1 MSVFSHV
8 KVRKPKSSTF
18 DLSHQKKLSGKMGE
32 LIPIFCVETVPGD
45 EFKINTAQLL
55 RMAPMLAP
63 IFHQITVYQHYFF
76 VPNRLL
82 WDNWEGFITG
92 GEDGNN
98 SSVWPN
104 VEFSSSTA
112 IVGNL
117 SDYMG
122 IPDDFAYTA
131 KVSALPFAAYGTIY
145 NEYYRDENLITKKDY
160 KCVDG
165 TQGTTSD
172 LTLLSRGVCLKRA
185 WQHDYFTSALP
196 WTQKG
201 PEATIPLGTSAPITF
216 TNNATDVVYNRE
228 YTSAPW
234 TAGSFY
240 DLEAGAYASN
250 AADLKADIGGGYRVA
265 TALDNSDNLFTDLSA
280 ATAATIN
287 DLRSAFRLQEWLEKN
302 ARGGSRYIES
312 ILSHFGVRSSD
323 ARLQR
328 PEFLGGGSVPIQVSE
343 VLQTSATTNNPPT
356 GSSTSPLAT
365 MAGHGIAVGSN
376 ASIQYRCEE
385 HGFIMGIMSIMPKT
399 AYQQGLNK
407 MWNREDRFDYFWPE
421 FAHLGEQEIA
431 LKELYTNTTTPDLVF
446 GYTPRYAE
454 YKYMNDTVH
463 GELKTSLQFWH
474 LGREFATAPS
484 LNQQFIECDPSERIF
499 AVQGQEH
506 IYAIIN
512 HQVLAKRP
520 MPYFGTPTF

>member
-8 KVRKPKSSTF
+8 KIKKPKSSTF

-32 LIPIFCVETVPGD
+32 LIPIFCAETVPGD

-82 WDNWEGFITG
+82 WDNWEDFITG
-92 GEDGNN
+92 GEDGAN

-104 VEFSSSTA
+104 VANSGA

-117 SDYMG
+117 ADYLG
-122 IPDDFAYTA
+122 VPENINGTLNI
-131 KVSALPFAAYGTIY
+131 SALPFAAYGIIY
-145 NEYYRDENLITKKDY
+145 NEYYRDENLILKRDY
-160 KCVDG
+160 KAVDG
-165 TQGTTSD
+165 TQPGPSH
-172 LTLLSRGVCLKRA
+172 LTQLSVGACLKRA

-201 PEATIPLGTSAPITF
+201 PEATIPLGTTAPVEWQANGSDSIRRISGPNF
-216 TNNATDVVYNRE
+216 TPGNFN
-228 YTSAPW
+228 
-234 TAGSFY
+234 
-240 DLEAGAYASN
+240 DLESEASTLN
-250 AADLKADIGGGYRVA
+250 VGYLRADLGSGTRNEVSI
-265 TALDNSDNLFTDLSA
+265 DNSSNLYTDLSS

-343 VLQTSATTNNPPT
+343 VLQTAPAS
-356 GSSTSPLAT
+356 GSSTPLAE

-376 ASIQYRCEE
+376 ANIEYRCEE

-399 AYQQGLNK
+399 AYQDGLNK
-407 MWNREDRFDYFWPE
+407 MWSREDRFDYFWPE
-421 FAHLGEQEIA
+421 FAHLGEQEV
-431 LKELYTNTTTPDLVF
+431 LQKEIYANTAAPDDTF
-446 GYTPRYAE
+446 GYVPRYAE
-454 YKYMNDTVH
+454 YKYLNDSVH
-463 GELKTSLQFWH
+463 GELRTTLDFWH
-474 LGREFATAPS
+474 LGRKFATNPS
-484 LNQQFIECDPSERIF
+484 LNQTFIECDPSDRIF

-512 HQVLAKRP
+512 HKVLAKRP

>member
-63 IFHQITVYQHYFF
+63 IFHQITVYQHFFF

-92 GEDGNN
+92 GEDGND

-104 VEFSSSTA
+104 LEFSSATA
-112 IVGNL
+112 ITGRL
-117 SDYMG
+117 SDYLG
-122 IPDDFAYTA
+122 IPDDFGYTA
-131 KVSALPFAAYGTIY
+131 KVSALPFSAYGTIY
-145 NEYYRDENLITKKDY
+145 NEYYRDENLVPKLDY
-160 KCVDG
+160 KCSDG
-165 TQGTTSD
+165 TQSVVTKSD
-172 LTLLSRGVCLKRA
+172 FINLSRGACLKRA

-216 TNNATDVVYNRE
+216 TNNSQDIIHSR
-228 YTSAPW
+228 S
-234 TAGSFY
+234 GSWVANNY
-240 DLEAGAYASN
+240 DLEAGVTATGTTAN
-250 AADLKADIGGGYRVA
+250 LVADVGGGTRYNI
-265 TALDNSDNLFTDLSA
+265 ALDNSDNLTTDLSS

-343 VLQTSATTNNPPT
+343 VLQTAPAT
-356 GSSTSPLAT
+356 GSSTPLAE

-376 ASIQYRCEE
+376 SNIEYRCEE

-431 LKELYTNTTTPDLVF
+431 LKELYTNTTTPDAVF

-463 GELKTSLQFWH
+463 GELKTTLDFWH
-474 LGREFATAPS
+474 LGRKFATVPS
-484 LNQQFIECDPSERIF
+484 LNQTFIECDPSDRIF
-499 AVQGQEH
+499 AVTGQEH

-512 HQVLAKRP
+512 HKVLAKRP

>member
-8 KVRKPKSSTF
+8 KVKKPKSSTF

-63 IFHQITVYQHYFF
+63 IFHQITVYQHFFF

-92 GEDGNN
+92 GEDGTN

-104 VEFSSSTA
+104 VTSSGA

-117 SDYMG
+117 ADYLG
-122 IPDDFAYTA
+122 VPENINTTLSI
-131 KVSALPFAAYGTIY
+131 SALPFAAYGTIY
-145 NEYYRDENLITKKDY
+145 NEYYRDENLIIKKDY
-160 KCVDG
+160 KCQDG
-165 TQGTTSD
+165 NQAGPSH
-172 LTLLSRGVCLKRA
+172 LQQLSVGPCLKRA

-201 PEATIPLGTSAPITF
+201 PEATIPLGSSAPITF
-216 TNNATDVVYNRE
+216 SNNPTVDQIYAVSGNWTFGNTYNLKNDAGTN
-228 YTSAPW
+228 
-234 TAGSFY
+234 TAGNF
-240 DLEAGAYASN
+240 
-250 AADLKADIGGGYRVA
+250 KTDIGGGNFIES
-265 TALDNSDNLFTDLSA
+265 ALDNSSNLSTDLTN

-343 VLQTSATTNNPPT
+343 VLQTAPASG
-356 GSSTSPLAT
+356 GSTPLAE

-376 ASIQYRCEE
+376 ANIEYRCEE

-399 AYQQGLNK
+399 AYQDGLNK
-407 MWNREDRFDYFWPE
+407 MWSREDRFDYFWPE
-421 FAHLGEQEIA
+421 FAHLGEQEV
-431 LKELYTNTTTPDLVF
+431 LQKEIYANTAAPDDTF
-446 GYTPRYAE
+446 GYVPRYAE
-454 YKYMNDTVH
+454 YKYLNDSVH
-463 GELKTSLQFWH
+463 GELRTTLDFWH
-474 LGREFATAPS
+474 LGRKFATDPA
-484 LNQQFIECDPSERIF
+484 LNQTFIECDPSDRIF
-499 AVQGQEH
+499 AVQNQEH
-506 IYAIIN
+506 LYAIIN
-512 HQVLAKRP
+512 HKVLAKRP

>member
-32 LIPIFCVETVPGD
+32 LIPIFCAETVPGD

-82 WDNWEGFITG
+82 WDSWEGFITG
-92 GEDGNN
+92 GEDGTN

-104 VEFSSSTA
+104 VEFTSSSA

-145 NEYYRDENLITKKDY
+145 NEYYRDENLVAKKDF

-201 PEATIPLGTSAPITF
+201 PEATIPLGTTAPITF
-216 TNNATDVVYNRE
+216 TPSTSDSLHNFNNNFVVGNY
-228 YTSAPW
+228 
-234 TAGSFY
+234 Y
-240 DLEAGAYASN
+240 DLEAQANTTELGKLR
-250 AADLKADIGGGYRVA
+250 ADLGGGVRA
-265 TALDNSDNLFTDLSA
+265 NLALDNSANLETDLSA

-343 VLQTSATTNNPPT
+343 VLQTAPAT
-356 GSSTSPLAT
+356 GSSSPLAE

-376 ASIQYRCEE
+376 ANIEYRCEE

-431 LKELYTNTTTPDLVF
+431 LKELYTNTTTPDAVF

-463 GELKTSLQFWH
+463 GELKTNLDFWH
-474 LGREFATAPS
+474 LGRKFATVPS
-484 LNQQFIECDPSERIF
+484 LNQTFIECDPSDRIF

-512 HQVLAKRP
+512 HKVLAKRP

>member
-32 LIPIFCVETVPGD
+32 LIPIFCAETVPGD

-63 IFHQITVYQHYFF
+63 IFHQITVYQHFFF

-92 GEDGNN
+92 GEDGTN

-104 VEFSSSTA
+104 LASSGA

-117 SDYMG
+117 ADYLG
-122 IPDDFAYTA
+122 IPENINGTLNI
-131 KVSALPFAAYGTIY
+131 SALPFAAYGTIY
-145 NEYYRDENLITKKDY
+145 NEYYRDENLVLKRDY
-160 KCVDG
+160 KAVDG
-165 TQGTTSD
+165 TQPGLSH
-172 LTLLSRGVCLKRA
+172 LTQLSVGACLKRA

-201 PEATIPLGTSAPITF
+201 PEATIPLGTSAPINWSYNDPDTVY
-216 TNNATDVVYNRE
+216 TVAT
-228 YTSAPW
+228 P
-234 TAGSFY
+234 GSGFF
-240 DLEAGAYASN
+240 DLEVNGTLN
-250 AADLKADIGGGYRVA
+250 ELRVDLGGGTRTEA
-265 TALDNSDNLFTDLSA
+265 SIDNSHNLITDLSS

-343 VLQTSATTNNPPT
+343 VLQTAPAT
-356 GSSTSPLAT
+356 GSSTPLAE

-376 ASIQYRCEE
+376 SNIQYRCEE

-399 AYQQGLNK
+399 AYQDGINK
-407 MWNREDRFDYFWPE
+407 MWSREDRFDYFWPE
-421 FAHLGEQEIA
+421 FAHLGEQEV
-431 LKELYTNTTTPDLVF
+431 LQKEVYANTTSPDGTF
-446 GYTPRYAE
+446 GYVPRYAE
-454 YKYMNDTVH
+454 YKYLNDSVH
-463 GELKTSLQFWH
+463 GELRTSLDFWH
-474 LGREFATAPS
+474 LGRQFATDPA
-484 LNQQFIECDPSERIF
+484 LNQTFIECVPSDRIF

-512 HQVLAKRP
+512 HQVMAKRP

>member
-8 KVRKPKSSTF
+8 KVKKPKSSTF

-32 LIPIFCVETVPGD
+32 LIPIFCAETVPGD

-63 IFHQITVYQHYFF
+63 IFHQITVYQHFFF

-92 GEDGNN
+92 GEDGTN

-201 PEATIPLGTSAPITF
+201 PEATIPLGTTAPIVWNNIGTDIIVSN
-216 TNNATDVVYNRE
+216 TNFP
-228 YTSAPW
+228 SA
-234 TAGSFY
+234 GFY
-240 DLEAGAYASN
+240 DLEVEATGTGTAGGARIDLGGGTRANMKLNN
-250 AADLKADIGGGYRVA
+250 AA
-265 TALDNSDNLFTDLSA
+265 NLSTDLSA

-343 VLQTSATTNNPPT
+343 VLQTAPAS
-356 GSSTSPLAT
+356 GSSTPLAE

-376 ASIQYRCEE
+376 ANIEYRCEE

-431 LKELYTNTTTPDLVF
+431 LKELYTNTTTPDAVF

-463 GELKTSLQFWH
+463 GELKTTLDFWH
-474 LGREFATAPS
+474 LGRKFATVPS
-484 LNQQFIECDPSERIF
+484 LNQTFIECDPSDRIF
-499 AVQGQEH
+499 AVTGQEH

-512 HQVLAKRP
+512 HKVLAKRP

>member
-8 KVRKPKSSTF
+8 KVKKPKSSTF

-32 LIPIFCVETVPGD
+32 LIPIFCAETVPGD

-63 IFHQITVYQHYFF
+63 IFHQITVYQHFFF

-104 VEFSSSTA
+104 VEFSSSSA

-122 IPDDFAYTA
+122 IPDSFGYTA
-131 KVSALPFAAYGTIY
+131 NVSALPFAAYGTIY
-145 NEYYRDENLITKKDY
+145 NEYYRDENLITKKDF

-165 TQGTTSD
+165 TQGSTSD
-172 LTLLSRGVCLKRA
+172 LTLLSRGTCLKRA

-216 TNNATDVVYNRE
+216 SNDHDDRMFRR
-228 YTSAPW
+228 SGSW
-234 TAGSFY
+234 TVGDFY
-240 DLEAGAYASN
+240 DTEVQVSSSSQGVQV
-250 AADLKADIGGGYRVA
+250 ADLGGGSRGYI
-265 TALDNSDNLFTDLSA
+265 ALDNSRNLTTDLTA
-280 ATAATIN
+280 ASAATIN

-343 VLQTSATTNNPPT
+343 VLQTAPATNNA
-356 GSSTSPLAT
+356 GGGGSTSPLAN

-376 ASIQYRCEE
+376 ANIEYRCEE

-399 AYQQGLNK
+399 AYYQGLNK
-407 MWNREDRFDYFWPE
+407 MWSREDRFDYFWPE
-421 FAHLGEQEIA
+421 FAHLGEQEVA
-431 LKELYTNTTTPDLVF
+431 LKEIYTNTTTPENTF
-446 GYTPRYAE
+446 GYVPRYAE
-454 YKYMNDTVH
+454 YKYLNDSVH
-463 GELKTSLQFWH
+463 GELKTSLEFWH
-474 LGREFATAPS
+474 LGRKFDTPPS
-484 LNQQFIECDPSERIF
+484 LNQTFIECVPSDRIF
-499 AVQGQEH
+499 AVQNEEH

-512 HQVLAKRP
+512 HKVMAKRP

>member
-1 MSVFSHV
+1 
-8 KVRKPKSSTF
+8 
-18 DLSHQKKLSGKMGE
+18 MGE
-32 LIPIFCVETVPGD
+32 LIPIFCAETVPGD

-63 IFHQITVYQHYFF
+63 IFHQITVYQHFFF

-92 GEDGNN
+92 GEDGTN

-201 PEATIPLGTSAPITF
+201 PEATIPLGTSAPISWTL
-216 TNNATDVVYNRE
+216 NANDKV
-228 YTSAPW
+228 S
-234 TAGSFY
+234 
-240 DLEAGAYASN
+240 
-250 AADLKADIGGGYRVA
+250 RV
-265 TALDNSDNLFTDLSA
+265 DGNP
-280 ATAATIN
+280 I
-287 DLRSAFRLQEWLEKN
+287 
-302 ARGGSRYIES
+302 ARGS
-312 ILSHFGVRSSD
+312 
-323 ARLQR
+323 
-328 PEFLGGGSVPIQVSE
+328 
-343 VLQTSATTNNPPT
+343 
-356 GSSTSPLAT
+356 
-365 MAGHGIAVGSN
+365 
-376 ASIQYRCEE
+376 
-385 HGFIMGIMSIMPKT
+385 
-399 AYQQGLNK
+399 
-407 MWNREDRFDYFWPE
+407 
-421 FAHLGEQEIA
+421 
-431 LKELYTNTTTPDLVF
+431 
-446 GYTPRYAE
+446 
-454 YKYMNDTVH
+454 
-463 GELKTSLQFWH
+463 
-474 LGREFATAPS
+474 
-484 LNQQFIECDPSERIF
+484 
-499 AVQGQEH
+499 
-506 IYAIIN
+506 
-512 HQVLAKRP
+512 
-520 MPYFGTPTF
+520 

>member
-8 KVRKPKSSTF
+8 KVKKPKSSTF

-32 LIPIFCVETVPGD
+32 LIPIFCAETVPGD

-63 IFHQITVYQHYFF
+63 IFHQITVYQHFFF

-104 VEFSSSTA
+104 VEFSSSSA

-122 IPDDFAYTA
+122 IPDSFGYTA

-145 NEYYRDENLITKKDY
+145 NEYYRDENLITKKDF

-165 TQGTTSD
+165 TQATTSD
-172 LTLLSRGVCLKRA
+172 LTLLSRGTCLKRA

-201 PEATIPLGTSAPITF
+201 PEATIPLGTTAPITF
-216 TNNATDVVYNRE
+216 ANNQADSVF
-228 YTSAPW
+228 A
-234 TAGSFY
+234 AGSAGWTSGNYY
-240 DLEAGAYASN
+240 DLEVEANTYQSGI
-250 AADLKADIGGGYRVA
+250 LRTDIGGGVRRQ
-265 TALDNSDNLFTDLSA
+265 TTIDNSANLTTDLSA

-343 VLQTSATTNNPPT
+343 VLQTTPAV
-356 GSSTSPLAT
+356 GSSTPLAE

-376 ASIQYRCEE
+376 SNIEYRCEE

-399 AYQQGLNK
+399 AYQDGLNK

-431 LKELYTNTTTPDLVF
+431 LKELYTNTTTPDAVF

-463 GELKTSLQFWH
+463 GELKTTLDFWH
-474 LGREFATAPS
+474 LGRKFATVPS
-484 LNQQFIECDPSERIF
+484 LNQTFIECEPSDRIF

-512 HQVLAKRP
+512 HKVLAKRP

>member
-8 KVRKPKSSTF
+8 KVKKPKSSTF

-32 LIPIFCVETVPGD
+32 LIPIFCAETVPGD

-63 IFHQITVYQHYFF
+63 IFHQITVYQHFFF

-92 GEDGNN
+92 GEDGTN

-131 KVSALPFAAYGTIY
+131 QVSALPFAAYGTIY
-145 NEYYRDENLITKKDY
+145 NEYYRDENLITKKDF

-172 LTLLSRGVCLKRA
+172 LTLLSRGTCLKRA

-201 PEATIPLGTSAPITF
+201 PEATIPLGTSAPISF
-216 TNNATDVVYNRE
+216 VDNGRDKVYNQSGTFSSGV
-228 YTSAPW
+228 Y
-234 TAGSFY
+234 Y
-240 DLEAGAYASN
+240 DLEAFGSGTSTAEAV
-250 AADLKADIGGGYRVA
+250 ADMGGGTRNYIQY
-265 TALDNSDNLFTDLSA
+265 DNSGNLETDLSA

-343 VLQTSATTNNPPT
+343 VLQTAPAT
-356 GSSTSPLAT
+356 GSSTPLAE

-376 ASIQYRCEE
+376 ANIEYRCEE

-407 MWNREDRFDYFWPE
+407 MWSREDRFDYFWPE
-421 FAHLGEQEIA
+421 FAHLGEQEVA
-431 LKELYTNTTTPDLVF
+431 LKEIYTNTTTPDSTF
-446 GYTPRYAE
+446 GYVPRYAE
-454 YKYMNDTVH
+454 YKYLNDSVH
-463 GELKTSLQFWH
+463 GELKTTLDFWH
-474 LGREFATAPS
+474 LGRKFATAPG
-484 LNQQFIECDPSERIF
+484 LNQTFIECDPSDRIF

-512 HQVLAKRP
+512 HKVMAKRP

>member
-8 KVRKPKSSTF
+8 KVKKPKSSTF

-32 LIPIFCVETVPGD
+32 LIPIFCAETVPGD
-45 EFKINTAQLL
+45 EFKINTVQLL

-63 IFHQITVYQHYFF
+63 IFHQITVYQHFFF

-92 GEDGNN
+92 GEDGTNN
-98 SSVWPN
+98 SVWPN
-104 VEFSSSTA
+104 VANSGA

-117 SDYMG
+117 ADYLG
-122 IPDDFAYTA
+122 VPENINGTLNI
-131 KVSALPFAAYGTIY
+131 SALPFAAYGTIY
-145 NEYYRDENLITKKDY
+145 NEYYRDENLVLKRDY
-160 KCVDG
+160 KAVDG
-165 TQGTTSD
+165 TQPGPSH
-172 LTLLSRGVCLKRA
+172 LTQLSVGACLKRA

-201 PEATIPLGTSAPITF
+201 PEATIPLGTTAPINFKSGSMSSDIIYRNDPDSWPTTQF
-216 TNNATDVVYNRE
+216 LDLEV
-228 YTSAPW
+228 YTSNAND
-234 TAGSFY
+234 G
-240 DLEAGAYASN
+240 LAYT
-250 AADLKADIGGGYRVA
+250 DIGGGVRRQIAY
-265 TALDNSDNLFTDLSA
+265 DNSANLETDLSA

-343 VLQTSATTNNPPT
+343 VLQTAPAS
-356 GSSTSPLAT
+356 GSSTPLAE

-376 ASIQYRCEE
+376 ANIQYRCEE
-385 HGFIMGIMSIMPKT
+385 HGFIMGIMSVMPKT
-399 AYQQGLNK
+399 AYQDGLNK
-407 MWNREDRFDYFWPE
+407 MWSREDRFDYFWPE
-421 FAHLGEQEIA
+421 FAHLGEQEV
-431 LKELYTNTTTPDLVF
+431 LQKEVYADTTTPDATF
-446 GYTPRYAE
+446 GYVPRYAE
-454 YKYMNDTVH
+454 YKYLNDSVH
-463 GELKTSLQFWH
+463 GELRTTLDFWH
-474 LGREFATAPS
+474 LGRKFATDPS
-484 LNQQFIECDPSERIF
+484 LNQTFIECNPSDRIF

-506 IYAIIN
+506 IYAIVN
-512 HQVLAKRP
+512 HKVLAKRP

>member
-8 KVRKPKSSTF
+8 KVKRPKSSTF
-18 DLSHQKKLSGKMGE
+18 DLSHQKKLSAKMGE
-32 LIPIFCVETVPGD
+32 LVPIFVSETVPGD

-63 IFHQITVYQHYFF
+63 IFHQITVYQHFFF

-104 VEFSSSTA
+104 VTSSGA

-117 SDYMG
+117 ADYLG
-122 IPDDFAYTA
+122 IPENINGTLN
-131 KVSALPFAAYGTIY
+131 VSALPFAAYGTIY
-145 NEYYRDENLITKKDY
+145 NEYYRDENLITAKDY
-160 KCVDG
+160 KCTDG
-165 TQGTTSD
+165 TQAG
-172 LTLLSRGVCLKRA
+172 LSHLQQLSTGACLKRA

-201 PEATIPLGTSAPITF
+201 PEATIPLGSSAPVSF
-216 TNNATDVVYNRE
+216 TNNEADHVYTAGGGTWTSGQYFDIEVVTDSSTSGRLRTDV
-228 YTSAPW
+228 
-234 TAGSFY
+234 
-240 DLEAGAYASN
+240 
-250 AADLKADIGGGYRVA
+250 GGGSRVQ
-265 TALDNSDNLFTDLSA
+265 TAIDNSANLTTDLSA

-343 VLQTSATTNNPPT
+343 VLQTAPAS
-356 GSSTSPLAT
+356 GSSTPLAE

-376 ASIQYRCEE
+376 ANIEYRCEE
-385 HGFIMGIMSIMPKT
+385 HGFIIGIMSVMPKT
-399 AYQQGLNK
+399 AYQDGVPK
-407 MWNREDRFDYFWPE
+407 MFSREDRFDYFWPE
-421 FAHLGEQEIA
+421 FAHLGEQEI
-431 LKELYTNTTTPDLVF
+431 LQKEIYADTATPEATF
-446 GYTPRYAE
+446 GYVPRYAE

-463 GELKTSLQFWH
+463 GELRTTLDFWH
-474 LGREFATAPS
+474 LGRQFSSDPA
-484 LNQQFIECDPSERIF
+484 LNQTFIECNPSDRIF
-499 AVQGQEH
+499 AVTGQEQL
-506 IYAIIN
+506 YAIIN
-512 HQVLAKRP
+512 HKVMARRP

>member
-8 KVRKPKSSTF
+8 KVKKPKSSTF

-32 LIPIFCVETVPGD
+32 LIPIFCAETVPGD

-63 IFHQITVYQHYFF
+63 IFHQITVYQHFFF

-122 IPDDFAYTA
+122 IPDNFGYTA
-131 KVSALPFAAYGTIY
+131 NVSALPFAAYGTIY
-145 NEYYRDENLITKKDY
+145 NEYYRDENLVTKKDY

-216 TNNATDVVYNRE
+216 TEIQGDEVHAGGVG
-228 YTSAPW
+228 W
-234 TAGSFY
+234 TTGNYY
-240 DLEAGAYASN
+240 DLEAYADSSQQGRLF
-250 AADLKADIGGGYRVA
+250 ADLGGGTRRSA
-265 TALDNSDNLFTDLSA
+265 SIDNSANLSTDLSA

-343 VLQTSATTNNPPT
+343 VLQTAPASGT
-356 GSSTSPLAT
+356 STPLAE

-376 ASIQYRCEE
+376 SNIEYRCEE

-399 AYQQGLNK
+399 AYQDGLPR
-407 MWNREDRFDYFWPE
+407 MFSREDRFDYFWPE
-421 FAHLGEQEIA
+421 FAHLGEQEVY
-431 LKELYTNTTTPDLVF
+431 LKEIYTNTTTPDNTF
-446 GYTPRYAE
+446 GYVPRYAE
-454 YKYMNDTVH
+454 YKYMNDSVH
-463 GELKTSLQFWH
+463 GELKTTLDFWH
-474 LGREFATAPS
+474 LGRKFATAPA
-484 LNQQFIECDPSERIF
+484 LNQTFIECDPSDRIF
-499 AVQGQEH
+499 AVTGQEH

-512 HQVLAKRP
+512 HKVLAKRP

>member
-8 KVRKPKSSTF
+8 KVKKPKSSTF

-32 LIPIFCVETVPGD
+32 LIPIFCAETVPGD

-63 IFHQITVYQHYFF
+63 IFHQITVYQHFFF

-104 VEFSSSTA
+104 VGSSGA
-112 IVGNL
+112 IIGNL
-117 SDYMG
+117 ADYLG
-122 IPDDFAYTA
+122 VPENINGTLNI
-131 KVSALPFAAYGTIY
+131 SALPFAAYGTIY
-145 NEYYRDENLITKKDY
+145 NEYYRDENLILKRDY
-160 KCVDG
+160 KAVDG
-165 TQGTTSD
+165 TQPGPSH
-172 LTLLSRGVCLKRA
+172 LTQLSTGACLKRA

-201 PEATIPLGTSAPITF
+201 PEATIPLGSSAPINWTF
-216 TNNATDVVYNRE
+216 NQADLVRTSSSWATGND
-228 YTSAPW
+228 
-234 TAGSFY
+234 F
-240 DLEAGAYASN
+240 DLEVDTTFGTQGN
-250 AADLKADIGGGYRVA
+250 LQVDVGGGTRVPA
-265 TALDNSDNLFTDLSA
+265 SINNSANLSTDLSA

-343 VLQTSATTNNPPT
+343 VLQTAPAT
-356 GSSTSPLAT
+356 GSSTPLAE

-376 ASIQYRCEE
+376 SNIEYRCEE
-385 HGFIMGIMSIMPKT
+385 HGFIMGIMSVMPKT
-399 AYQQGLNK
+399 AYQDGLNK
-407 MWNREDRFDYFWPE
+407 MWSREDRFDYFWPE
-421 FAHLGEQEIA
+421 FAHLGEQEI
-431 LKELYTNTTTPDLVF
+431 LQKEVFADSANPDDTF
-446 GYTPRYAE
+446 GYVPRYAE
-454 YKYMNDTVH
+454 YKYLNDSVH
-463 GELKTSLQFWH
+463 GELRTTLDFWH
-474 LGREFATAPS
+474 LGRKFASDPA
-484 LNQQFIECDPSERIF
+484 LNQTFIECNPSDRIF

-512 HQVLAKRP
+512 HKVMAKRP

>member
-32 LIPIFCVETVPGD
+32 LIPIFCAETVPGD

-63 IFHQITVYQHYFF
+63 IFHQITVYQHFFF

-92 GEDGNN
+92 GEDGTN

-201 PEATIPLGTSAPITF
+201 PEATIPLGTSAPINF
-216 TNNATDVVYNRE
+216 DLNSVDKVYRVDGN
-228 YTSAPW
+228 PL
-234 TAGSFY
+234 TASSY
-240 DLEAGAYASN
+240 HDLEAEG
-250 AADLKADIGGGYRVA
+250 DGTTVGKFVIDVGGGARRDM
-265 TALDNSDNLFTDLSA
+265 ALDNSTNLTTDLSA

-287 DLRSAFRLQEWLEKN
+287 DK
-302 ARGGSRYIES
+302 
-312 ILSHFGVRSSD
+312 
-323 ARLQR
+323 
-328 PEFLGGGSVPIQVSE
+328 
-343 VLQTSATTNNPPT
+343 
-356 GSSTSPLAT
+356 
-365 MAGHGIAVGSN
+365 
-376 ASIQYRCEE
+376 
-385 HGFIMGIMSIMPKT
+385 
-399 AYQQGLNK
+399 K
-407 MWNREDRFDYFWPE
+407 M
-421 FAHLGEQEIA
+421 L
-431 LKELYTNTTTPDLVF
+431 
-446 GYTPRYAE
+446 
-454 YKYMNDTVH
+454 
-463 GELKTSLQFWH
+463 
-474 LGREFATAPS
+474 
-484 LNQQFIECDPSERIF
+484 
-499 AVQGQEH
+499 
-506 IYAIIN
+506 
-512 HQVLAKRP
+512 
-520 MPYFGTPTF
+520 

>member
-8 KVRKPKSSTF
+8 KVKRPKSSTF
-18 DLSHQKKLSGKMGE
+18 DLSHQKKLSAKMGE
-32 LIPIFCVETVPGD
+32 LVPIFVSETVPGD

-63 IFHQITVYQHYFF
+63 IFHQITVYQHFFF

-82 WDNWEGFITG
+82 WDNWEKFITG
-92 GEDGNN
+92 GENGLNN
-98 SSVWPN
+98 SVWPN
-104 VEFSSSTA
+104 LNCSGA
-112 IVGNL
+112 IVGRL
-117 SDYMG
+117 ADYMG
-122 IPDDFAYTA
+122 IPENINGTLNI
-131 KVSALPFAAYGTIY
+131 SALPFAAYGTIY
-145 NEYYRDENLITKKDY
+145 NEYYRDENLITAKDY

-165 TQGTTSD
+165 TQPGPSH
-172 LTLLSRGVCLKRA
+172 LSQLLVGPCLKRA

-201 PEATIPLGTSAPITF
+201 PEATIPLGSSAPINF
-216 TNNATDVVYNRE
+216 VPSS
-228 YTSAPW
+228 SADYIQAVGGTW
-234 TAGSFY
+234 TVGNDY
-240 DLEAGAYASN
+240 DLEVNSTSVDEGR
-250 AADLKADIGGGYRVA
+250 LRADIGGGNRVYA
-265 TALDNSDNLFTDLSA
+265 QLDNSRNLETDLSA

-343 VLQTSATTNNPPT
+343 VLQTAPASG
-356 GSSTSPLAT
+356 GSTPLAE

-376 ASIQYRCEE
+376 SNIEYRCEE
-385 HGFIMGIMSIMPKT
+385 HGFIIGIMSVMPKT
-399 AYQQGLNK
+399 AYQDGIPK
-407 MWNREDRFDYFWPE
+407 MFSREDRFDYFWPE
-421 FAHLGEQEIA
+421 FAHLGEQEV
-431 LKELYTNTTTPDLVF
+431 LQKEIYADTATPDATF
-446 GYTPRYAE
+446 GYVPRYAE

-463 GELKTSLQFWH
+463 GELRTTLDFWH
-474 LGREFATAPS
+474 LGRQFSSDPS
-484 LNQQFIECDPSERIF
+484 LNQSFIECNPSDRIF
-499 AVQGQEH
+499 AVTGQEQL
-506 IYAIIN
+506 YAIIN
-512 HQVLAKRP
+512 HKVMARRP

>member
-8 KVRKPKSSTF
+8 KVKKPKSSTF

-32 LIPIFCVETVPGD
+32 LIPIFCAETVPGD

-63 IFHQITVYQHYFF
+63 IFHQITVYQHFFF

-104 VEFSSSTA
+104 LEFDSGTSR
-112 IVGNL
+112 IGYL
-117 SDYMG
+117 CDYMG
-122 IPDDFAYTA
+122 IPDDFGYTA
-131 KVSALPFAAYGTIY
+131 NVSALPFAAYGTIY
-145 NEYYRDENLITKKDY
+145 NEYYRDENLIDKKDY
-160 KCVDG
+160 KCADG
-165 TQGTTSD
+165 TQSVVTKSD
-172 LTLLSRGVCLKRA
+172 FINMSRGRCLKRA

-201 PEATIPLGTSAPITF
+201 PEATIPLGTSAPITWTQNSADTLRNVDGTSWPWTVNFDLNTTTTGDF
-216 TNNATDVVYNRE
+216 TGVLRTDV
-228 YTSAPW
+228 
-234 TAGSFY
+234 
-240 DLEAGAYASN
+240 
-250 AADLKADIGGGYRVA
+250 GGGTYRGTSVDN
-265 TALDNSDNLFTDLSA
+265 TANLTTDLSA

-343 VLQTSATTNNPPT
+343 VLQTAPAQ
-356 GSSTSPLAT
+356 GSSTPLAE

-376 ASIQYRCEE
+376 ANIEYRCEE

-407 MWNREDRFDYFWPE
+407 MWSREDRFDYFWPE
-421 FAHLGEQEIA
+421 FAHLGEQEVA
-431 LKELYTNTTTPDLVF
+431 LKEIYTNTTTPENTF
-446 GYTPRYAE
+446 GYVPRYAE
-454 YKYMNDTVH
+454 YKYLNDSVH
-463 GELKTSLQFWH
+463 GELKTTLDFWH
-474 LGREFATAPS
+474 LGRKFATTPA
-484 LNQQFIECDPSERIF
+484 LNQTFIECDPSDRIF

-512 HQVLAKRP
+512 HKVLAKRP